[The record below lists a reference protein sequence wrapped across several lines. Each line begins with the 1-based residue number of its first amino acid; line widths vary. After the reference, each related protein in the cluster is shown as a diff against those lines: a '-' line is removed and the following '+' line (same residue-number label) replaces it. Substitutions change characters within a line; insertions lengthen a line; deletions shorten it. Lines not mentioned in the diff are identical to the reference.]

1 MEMHKGHSPT
11 SSTIRCWVRP
21 GGDVWAEAGEEG
33 VDATAEGAGAFAVN
47 HPDCQDALAAAFFK
61 PCGEQ
66 VREIAGTVG
75 VEVEVAGDLDPDGA
89 IVFGH
94 WPVADTR

>member
-1 MEMHKGHSPT
+1 MG
-11 SSTIRCWVRP
+11 
-21 GGDVWAEAGEEG
+21 AEAGKEG
-33 VDATAEGAGAFAVN
+33 VDSTTQSSGAFAVN
-47 HPDCQDALAAAFFK
+47 DTDCQDALAAAFFK